1 MSETLRGA
9 PNLEKTEAYFLE
21 LTEEQVIDEIPV
33 IFRMLDENKLTK
45 TKELADQLLKFP
57 NEITPHIFDL
67 FESDATAIDMKEWS
81 LDYLVPQLPFFVKI
95 ALEDS
100 LQRIA
105 QAPTAQ
111 EQSRNLQQ
119 KAKNVLDNFI

>member
-1 MSETLRGA
+1 M
-9 PNLEKTEAYFLE
+9 EKTEAYFLE
-21 LTEEQVIDEIPV
+21 LIEAQLLDEIPV
-33 IFRMLDENKLTK
+33 IFQMFNENKLTK

-67 FESDATAIDMKEWS
+67 FEINATAIDMKEWS

-95 ALEDS
+95 ALEDA
-100 LQRIA
+100 LQRMA
-105 QAPTAQ
+105 QAPTD
-111 EQSRNLQQ
+111 EERSRNLQQ